1 MLDLP
6 LSRSGSLSLSR
17 LSPLRCAPRR
27 AQADS
32 SFVCARSRHPVVP
45 PPHCQVRPR
54 PPDGPS
60 DTTRATPTTQ
70 RNTRSYCRQCPTHTP
85 LLTSRVGSTRGRYTG
100 CVRWDLERAF
110 RHHAHACVS
119 TVPSAS
125 VPHCHCSTITWW
137 RVPLRRERD
146 PRGLLNGGAPTQP
159 KRHARASSAANTNR
173 TLLVAWRPCGVFSQG
188 AIS

>member
-1 MLDLP
+1 MP
-6 LSRSGSLSLSR
+6 LSLISLSR

-125 VPHCHCSTITWW
+125 VPHCHRSTITWW

-146 PRGLLNGGAPTQP
+146 PRGATQRRGSNTTETP
-159 KRHARASSAANTNR
+159 RACVQLHQLQRPYSRPLSGQSS
-173 TLLVAWRPCGVFSQG
+173 
-188 AIS
+188 